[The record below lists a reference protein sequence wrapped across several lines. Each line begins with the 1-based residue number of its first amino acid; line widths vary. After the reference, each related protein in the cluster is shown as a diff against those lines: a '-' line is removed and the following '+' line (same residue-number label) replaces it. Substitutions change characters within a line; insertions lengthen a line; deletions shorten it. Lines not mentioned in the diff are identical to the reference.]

1 MLSRKIDTMQGVS
14 ITDDLAE
21 VHGDGVELGLVLVE
35 VVDRLP
41 GLHQLLGQRLQ
52 EQASPAEETKL
63 VNQPKSRPLTLSC
76 FSLAPF
82 TRSVVTVKHTR
93 AQMHQKN

>member
-1 MLSRKIDTMQGVS
+1 MLSRKNDTRQAAS

-82 TRSVVTVKHTR
+82 TRSEVTVKHTR
-93 AQMHQKN
+93 AQTHQKN

>member
-14 ITDDLAE
+14 ITDNLAK

-52 EQASPAEETKL
+52 EQASPAEEAKL
-63 VNQPKSRPLTLSC
+63 VNQPKSRPFTLSC

-82 TRSVVTVKHTR
+82 TRSEVTVKHTR
-93 AQMHQKN
+93 AQTHEKN

>member
-21 VHGDGVELGLVLVE
+21 VHGDGVELGLVLIE

-82 TRSVVTVKHTR
+82 TRSEVTVKHTR

>member
-1 MLSRKIDTMQGVS
+1 MQAVS
-14 ITDDLAE
+14 ITNDLAE

-93 AQMHQKN
+93 AQTHQKN

>member
-41 GLHQLLGQRLQ
+41 GLHQLLGQHLQ
-52 EQASPAEETKL
+52 EQASPAEETKS
-63 VNQPKSRPLTLSC
+63 VNQPKSIHGTEYICR
-76 FSLAPF
+76 
-82 TRSVVTVKHTR
+82 
-93 AQMHQKN
+93 

>member
-1 MLSRKIDTMQGVS
+1 MLVTNNLI
-14 ITDDLAE
+14 E

-63 VNQPKSRPLTLSC
+63 VNHPKSRPLTLSC

>member
-82 TRSVVTVKHTR
+82 TRSEVTVKHTR
-93 AQMHQKN
+93 AQTHQKN